1 MTDGGLLTRMRD
13 LLTREGRLISLPAD
27 RTTVFVGDTHGDCDA
42 TERVLDKF
50 PPREHVLVF
59 LGDYVDRGPDSLGNL
74 RLLLEAKLAHGGHV
88 VLLMGNHEGWAVQQ
102 FAPADFWERLRPPE
116 AAAWGEV
123 LAGLPFAAH
132 HPIGLLALH
141 GALPDVE
148 KLADIARIQL
158 GSAAWRALAWGDWE
172 DRPGP
177 ALKAL
182 PSGRPAFGG
191 DHFRRVADRLGIRA
205 LVRSH
210 QPSAPLY
217 LYGDRCLTLFT
228 SRAYGGT
235 VRRVAVL
242 RPGQTVATAR
252 DLELVEI

>member
-1 MTDGGLLTRMRD
+1 MALDGFVARVQGLLA
-13 LLTREGRLISLPAD
+13 REGRLISLPAD
-27 RTTVFVGDTHGDCDA
+27 RTTVFVGDTHGDRDA

-74 RLLLEAKLAHGGHV
+74 RLLLEAKLAHPDHV
-88 VLLMGNHEGWAVQQ
+88 VLLMGNHEGWAVQR

-116 AAAWGEV
+116 AAVWGEA

-132 HPIGLLALH
+132 HPAGLLALH

-158 GSAAWRALAWGDWE
+158 GSTEWRALAWGDWE
-172 DRPGP
+172 DRPRPPLEPG
-177 ALKAL
+177 L
-182 PSGRPAFGG
+182 SGRPAFGG
-191 DHFRRVADRLGIRA
+191 DYFRGVADRLGVRI

-217 LYGDRCLTLFT
+217 LYGERCLTLFT

-252 DLELVEI
+252 DLELVAI